1 MKRILLI
8 LISSSI
14 LLTACGSNDTSTSST
29 AASPSP
35 STAKSTAPA
44 IAADGTGMVAFNHE
58 ESSPSFPT
66 AIPNY
71 VLEETQ
77 SNLKIRIFQG
87 EDWTPFLERYR
98 EGNTMSCEPE
108 IWIVR
113 WRSNNPGI
121 TIQSGMT
128 FASGEF
134 GYDEERN
141 WMGLAPVEENGTKI
155 VGGTGYIGGASCS
168 SPVFKWGTDDGSA
181 TLADVY
187 YEYQIWKYK
196 PKI

>member
-1 MKRILLI
+1 
-8 LISSSI
+8 
-14 LLTACGSNDTSTSST
+14 
-29 AASPSP
+29 
-35 STAKSTAPA
+35 
-44 IAADGTGMVAFNHE
+44 MVAFNHE
-58 ESSPSFPT
+58 KSSPSFPT

-141 WMGLAPVEENGTKI
+141 WMGWLLLKRTARR
-155 VGGTGYIGGASCS
+155 
-168 SPVFKWGTDDGSA
+168 
-181 TLADVY
+181 
-187 YEYQIWKYK
+187 
-196 PKI
+196 